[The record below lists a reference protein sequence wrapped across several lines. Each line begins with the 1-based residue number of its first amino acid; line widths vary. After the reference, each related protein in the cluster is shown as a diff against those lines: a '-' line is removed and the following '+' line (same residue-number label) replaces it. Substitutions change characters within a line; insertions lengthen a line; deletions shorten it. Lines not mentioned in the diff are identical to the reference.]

1 MFFANLSLFEF
12 LSLLSVVS
20 AATVALYLLSRSRR
34 RMTVA
39 TLRFWQ
45 NATQAAQQRRRRRV
59 DQPWSLILQLLAILC
74 LLLAIAQPRWG
85 TRILGGRD
93 HVLLLDTSAWMGAPA
108 QNGNLSGDL
117 STQARRLALRWLRTL
132 PSQDRVMVIRAG
144 AEALPATRFESDRS
158 GIEAA
163 IRASLPTAGAL
174 DLEQSLSLARQSQ
187 KLEAREP
194 GEIVYIG
201 AARLAADPAALQIPP
216 NFRYVPVAAPPAN
229 AGFTGASLQRVPG
242 EATHWQATFAIR
254 NYASQ
259 PRLAQVS
266 VGYGGAQAG
275 ARRVTLAPLAET
287 SLTFDIRA
295 TAAGWIEARL
305 TPSDAMPADDSVT
318 LEVPSPAPLRVAV
331 YSDSPELLRPVF
343 SSDPRLAPQY
353 LPTSAYRRDPD
364 AGLIVIDGFA
374 PPQPPE
380 RPSLWIAPP
389 ASASPIP
396 ARLIRGE
403 LVLSHWHND
412 TPLGAGLRSNDLK
425 LKGAL
430 VFDLPTGATPV
441 ASTPQGVVAAALLQR
456 GKLPPLAVLGFN
468 PMRTELRS
476 EVAAPLLFANLLEAL
491 APEALVE
498 RGTLAAAPGVVQT
511 ELPAGVDPALVKV
524 VDENARPVPYT
535 LDGRTLRLFT
545 PRSGTV
551 RVRAGAFERI
561 YSLVLP
567 GYGAFRWEV
576 PAGVAHGLPRLT
588 VPEVLPRE
596 LWKWLAALALVF
608 ILLEWWLFGR
618 GRSWFDRSAL
628 PSLLF
633 KGVAILACL
642 VAFFEPR
649 LPVSETKLA
658 VGLLIDTSQSIPD
671 SSLSRANDFA
681 GAARRARGRNELRE
695 LPFAR
700 TVRAEE
706 PTESA
711 SGRLHSTAGEAGR
724 ATGIEAAIRQAAASL
739 PSGLV
744 PRLVLLSDGM
754 ETEGSAARGAQLA
767 ASLNIPVDTVLLP
780 GRPAPRFRIT
790 SADFPATAFTGE
802 RFPIDLTVDSPEPSP
817 ATLDLTAEGRPIG
830 STTVTLPAGENH
842 IRAYASLNEAG
853 SFEMTGS
860 LRAGALGEARFAQAI
875 SFRAPR
881 LLFLSQDSPG
891 MEEHLLATLRAA
903 HFDVDARTPLSAA
916 ALDDYQIVVF
926 NNWDLES
933 ISEGR
938 KKDLERFVQRG
949 GGLLVIGGEK
959 NSYVEKKNPQLDA
972 LDRTLPATVAPPRS
986 PEGAVVI
993 LVIDKSSSM
1002 EGRKIEL
1009 ARLAAIGVVENL
1021 RPIDQVG
1028 VLIFDNSHQWAVP
1041 VRRAEDRTLIKRL
1054 IAGIIPDGGTQI
1066 APALAEAYRRI
1077 QSAQGAYKHI
1087 VLLTDG
1093 ISEEGDSMSL
1103 SKDAQQ
1109 KRVTIST
1116 VGLGQDVNRAYLE
1129 KIAQMAGGKS
1139 YFLTEPAGLE
1149 QILVKDVMEHTGSTT
1164 VEKPIYPRVVRQV
1177 ETLEGLGLENA
1188 PTLKGYVRFQAKR
1201 AADMILEVEDKD
1213 PLYVRWQYGLG
1224 RSAVFTSDAKSR
1236 WAEAWVAW
1244 KGFDRFWAN
1253 VLRDL
1258 LPHAQSG
1265 ESHLTWDPAASR
1277 LIVDY
1282 RLADA
1287 SQAPP
1292 EPPRLFALGPGGFQT
1307 VLQVQKVGEGHYQA
1321 AFPIGARRGLFRVR
1335 PAEDSR
1341 LFPETGLYLP
1351 EPELTSTG
1359 ENARLLRDISS
1370 WTGGVFDP
1378 SPAQIFRAPS
1388 RALASW
1394 LTLWPGLLAVTLLF
1408 NLIEVFWRRFRRPGA
1423 SVSLPFLASRAA

>member
-1 MFFANLSLFEF
+1 M
-12 LSLLSVVS
+12 VS

-59 DQPWSLILQLLAILC
+59 DQPLSLILQLRAILC

-85 TRILGGRD
+85 ARLLGGRD
-93 HVLLLDTSAWMGAPA
+93 HVLLLDTSSWMGAPA
-108 QNGNLSGDL
+108 RDGELSI
-117 STQARRLALRWLRTL
+117 QARRAALRWMRAL

-144 AEALPATRFESDRS
+144 AEALPATRFEPDR
-158 GIEAA
+158 GEIEAA
-163 IRASLPTAGAL
+163 VRASSPSPGAL
-174 DLEQSLSLARQSQ
+174 DLEQSLALARQSQ
-187 KLEAREP
+187 KLEAREA

-201 AARLAADPAALQIPP
+201 AARLAADPSALQLPP
-216 NFRYVPVAAPPAN
+216 NLRYVPVAAPPAN
-229 AGFTGASLQRVPG
+229 AGFTGALLQRVPG
-242 EATHWQATFAIR
+242 EATHWQATFAVR
-254 NYASQ
+254 NYASK

-275 ARRVTLAPLAET
+275 ARRLTLAPLTET
-287 SLTFDIRA
+287 SVTFDIRA

-318 LEVPSPAPLRVAV
+318 LEIPSPEPLRVAV

-353 LPTSAYRRDPD
+353 LPVRAYRRDPD
-364 AGLIVIDGFA
+364 AGLMVIDGFT
-374 PPQPPE
+374 PSKPPE

-396 ARLIRGE
+396 ARLMSGE
-403 LVLSHWHND
+403 LLLTHWHNE
-412 TPLGAGLRSNDLK
+412 TPLGSGLRSHDLK

-430 VFDLPTGATPV
+430 ILDLPSGATPV

-456 GKLPPLAVLGFN
+456 GKMPPLAVLGFH
-468 PMRTELRS
+468 PMRTDLRS
-476 EVAAPLLFANLLEAL
+476 EIAAPLLFANLLEAL
-491 APEALVE
+491 APEVLVE

-511 ELPAGVDPALVKV
+511 DLPAGVDPALLKV
-524 VDENARPVPYT
+524 ADENARPVPYT
-535 LDGRTLRLFT
+535 IDGRTLRLFT

-561 YSLVLP
+561 FSLVLP
-567 GYGAFRWEV
+567 GYGAYPWDV

-588 VPEVLPRE
+588 LPEVLPRE
-596 LWKWLAALALVF
+596 LWKWLASLALIL
-608 ILLEWWLFGR
+608 ILLEFWLFGR
-618 GRSWFDRSAL
+618 GRSWLAPSAL
-628 PSLLF
+628 PSLVF
-633 KGVAILACL
+633 KGAAIAACL

-658 VGLLIDTSQSIPD
+658 VGLLIDTSQSVPV
-671 SSLSRANDFA
+671 SSLDRANEFA
-681 GAARRARGRNELRE
+681 AASRQARGRNDLRE
-695 LPFAR
+695 QPFAR
-700 TVRAEE
+700 TVRAVE
-706 PTESA
+706 PAETA
-711 SGRLHSTAGEAGR
+711 SGRFHSTEAEAGR
-724 ATGIEAAIRQAAASL
+724 ATGVEAAIRQAAATL
-739 PSGLV
+739 PSGRV
-744 PRLVLLSDGM
+744 PRLVLLSDGV
-754 ETEGSAARGAQLA
+754 ETEGSAARAAQLA
-767 ASLNIPVDTVLLP
+767 AALRIPVDTVLLP
-780 GRPAPRFRIT
+780 GRPAPRFRID

-802 RFPIDLTVDSPEPSP
+802 RFPIDLTVNSPEASP
-817 ATLDLTAEGRPIG
+817 ATLELTAEGRTIG
-830 STTVTLPAGENH
+830 ATTVTLPAGENH
-842 IRAYASLNEAG
+842 IRAYASLNEQG
-853 SFEMTGS
+853 TFEMTGS

-903 HFDVDARTPLSAA
+903 HFDVDAHTSVSAA
-916 ALDDYQIVVF
+916 PLDDYQVVVF

-933 ISEGR
+933 LSEAR

-959 NSYVEKKNPQLDA
+959 NSYVEKKYPQLDA

-993 LVIDKSSSM
+993 LIIDKSSSM

-1028 VLIFDNSHQWAVP
+1028 VIIFDNSHQWAVP
-1041 VRRAEDRTLIKRL
+1041 LRKAEDRTLIKRL

-1164 VEKPIYPRVVRQV
+1164 VEKPIYPRIVRHV
-1177 ETLEGLGLENA
+1177 DTLEGLGLESA
-1188 PTLKGYVRFQAKR
+1188 PTLKGYVRFQPKR

-1224 RSAVFTSDAKSR
+1224 RSAVFSSDAKSR
-1236 WAEAWVAW
+1236 WAEAWVSW

-1265 ESHLTWDPAASR
+1265 ESHLTWDPSASR

-1282 RLADA
+1282 RLADS
-1287 SQAPP
+1287 SQAPA
-1292 EPPRLFALGPGGFQT
+1292 EPPRLYALGPGGFQT
-1307 VLQVQKVGEGHYQA
+1307 ALRVQKVGEGHYQA
-1321 AFPIGARRGLFRVR
+1321 AFPIGSRRGLFRVR

-1351 EPELTSTG
+1351 EPELTSSG
-1359 ENARLLRDISS
+1359 ENARLLRDISA
-1370 WTGGVFDP
+1370 WTGGVFNP

-1408 NLIEVFWRRFRRPGA
+1408 NLIEVFWRRFRRPG
-1423 SVSLPFLASRAA
+1423 VSIQMPFLASRAA